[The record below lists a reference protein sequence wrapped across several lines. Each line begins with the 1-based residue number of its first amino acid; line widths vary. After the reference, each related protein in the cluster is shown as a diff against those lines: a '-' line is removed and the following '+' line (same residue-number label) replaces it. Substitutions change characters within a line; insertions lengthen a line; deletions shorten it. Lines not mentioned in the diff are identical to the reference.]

1 MSARRLSHA
10 NKAALTSADQL
21 IGEGPHPDPPSADAE
36 PAKIQTVWNFGTET
50 TGFNYA
56 TLSEGDAAEA
66 RDAADR
72 IRKLQHVER
81 YAVGELLVALRP
93 KFQHGQ
99 WLAWLELEM
108 RISDES
114 AFNYMRYY
122 RLAQRAPVELSQ
134 LMSAAVAYQVA
145 RLSEVVQDKVFETA
159 QAKQMAG
166 GKRITAG
173 EVKALARPDP
183 EPPAGRPSGSGKG
196 GAASDD
202 AGAER
207 ESEQASG
214 SGKGGAASDDAATAE
229 AEQASDDAAA
239 DEADDRE
246 VDRTSLAM
254 SVAMQIYHSI
264 NSQARRD
271 LYRIL
276 GKRGDDVEL
285 LRCLRKIPR

>member
-1 MSARRLSHA
+1 MSARRLSRA

-21 IGEGPHPDPPSADAE
+21 VGEGPHPDPPSADAE

-93 KFQHGQ
+93 KFEHGQ

-145 RLSEVVQDKVFETA
+145 RLSEVVQDKVFEAA

-166 GKRITAG
+166 GKGITAG

-196 GAASDD
+196 GAASD
-202 AGAER
+202 G
-207 ESEQASG
+207 
-214 SGKGGAASDDAATAE
+214 AATAE

-276 GKRGDDVEL
+276 GKRGGDVEL